1 MNMFN
6 KKNFLDIITYA
17 ILIVVTITCIF
28 PVFWMLSSSLKTN
41 EEIFKNMSLLPE
53 TWQWRN
59 YAEAFLKAKFGMYFC
74 QDRKT
79 YLKFQ
84 YS

>member
-17 ILIVVTITCIF
+17 ILIVVAITCIF

-41 EEIFKNMSLLPE
+41 EEIFKSITLFPE
-53 TWQWRN
+53 
-59 YAEAFLKAKFGMYFC
+59 A
-74 QDRKT
+74 
-79 YLKFQ
+79 
-84 YS
+84 